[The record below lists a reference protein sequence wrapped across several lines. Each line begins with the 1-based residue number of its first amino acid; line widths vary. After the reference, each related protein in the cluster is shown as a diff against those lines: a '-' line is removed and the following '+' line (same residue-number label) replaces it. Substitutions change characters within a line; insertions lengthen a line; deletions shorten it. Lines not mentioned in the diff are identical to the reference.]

1 MKKHNGMRPQDIVVI
16 LKIVLKRNNAWQM
29 KDLSYELNISLSE
42 ISESIHRSVLA
53 GLMAADKKTV
63 LKQALLEFIKY
74 GLKYVFPVKPGG
86 IVVGLPTA
94 HSTEILKKEISSK
107 EVYVIPYFDGNA
119 KGFEIEPLYANL
131 PIACSKDPELCLVIG
146 LIDCLRIGKNRE
158 VQLAHRELEK
168 IILC

>member
-63 LKQALLEFIKY
+63 LRQALLEFIKY

-94 HSTEILKKEISSK
+94 HSTEILKKEMFNK
-107 EVYVIPYFDGNA
+107 T
-119 KGFEIEPLYANL
+119 
-131 PIACSKDPELCLVIG
+131 
-146 LIDCLRIGKNRE
+146 
-158 VQLAHRELEK
+158 
-168 IILC
+168 